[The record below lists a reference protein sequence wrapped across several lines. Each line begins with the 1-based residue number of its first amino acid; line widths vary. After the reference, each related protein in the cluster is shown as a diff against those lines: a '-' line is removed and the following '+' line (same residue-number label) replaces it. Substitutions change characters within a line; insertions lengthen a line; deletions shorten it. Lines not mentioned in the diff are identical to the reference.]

1 MPLRGAEALRRVRG
15 AGRLRVVPGGEA
27 LSQFDYRN
35 KNCGTN
41 IVMSIVQLS
50 RFQIDLRSSLR
61 APSEYPRDTH
71 ALFRDQLFSE
81 KRNNWNREVALG
93 S

>member
-1 MPLRGAEALRRVRG
+1 MPLKGAEALRRVRG

-41 IVMSIVQLS
+41 IVV
-50 RFQIDLRSSLR
+50 DCAAVTVPNRSSELI
-61 APSEYPRDTH
+61 AGTFGIP
-71 ALFRDQLFSE
+71 A
-81 KRNNWNREVALG
+81 
-93 S
+93 

>member
-61 APSEYPRDTH
+61 APSECPRDTR

-81 KRNNWNREVALG
+81 KRNDWNREVALG